1 MLKVIIDTD
10 IGDDIDDAFALLCAL
25 ANPEFDI
32 LGITTVFKNTPQ
44 RAKIV
49 KDILKSVGR
58 EDIPV
63 FAGIEVPLTGNVIK
77 WDYENYGSDGKV
89 RVHHYREDMSDYT
102 YNEGS
107 AVDFILE
114 TAKKYPN
121 EVTLIALAPF
131 TNIGEACKKDPK
143 SFALLKEAYIMA
155 GQPFAEYAEWNVR
168 VDPYSA
174 KTFFESGI
182 DITCYPLNVTTKCK
196 LYEKEIERVRK
207 LTLSPNEA
215 LNKKLEELGTTP
227 LSTGIKMAELIK
239 RPEVSY
245 FDLADFDADRPDLPY
260 ETAQKVETEIKYE
273 GYIARQKSQV
283 EDMLKLENRRLPL
296 DVDYTEVEGL
306 RLEAREKL
314 NRIKPENIGQ
324 ASRIS
329 GVSPSDI
336 SVLSIWTQKRRME
349 NKQ

>member
-143 SFALLKEAYIMA
+143 AFALLKEAYIMA
-155 GQPFAEYAEWNVR
+155 GQPFTEYAEWNVR

-196 LYEKEIERVRK
+196 LYEKEIERVYSIENPAVKNVANMMRVWIESNNPSGELK
-207 LTLSPNEA
+207 RYPTMHDPLCMIGVTKPEVCSYEQMEVKVITEEGQDFGKT
-215 LNKKLEELGTTP
+215 KKLSGGALM
-227 LSTGIKMAELIK
+227 K
-239 RPEVSY
+239 
-245 FDLADFDADRPDLPY
+245 
-260 ETAQKVETEIKYE
+260 
-273 GYIARQKSQV
+273 IA
-283 EDMLKLENRRLPL
+283 
-296 DVDYTEVEGL
+296 TEVNVDAFFE
-306 RLEAREKL
+306 RYFTALEKIM
-314 NRIKPENIGQ
+314 IK
-324 ASRIS
+324 
-329 GVSPSDI
+329 
-336 SVLSIWTQKRRME
+336 
-349 NKQ
+349 